1 MKIPGLIE
9 FNSDLN
15 HNDLVNHKIITLT
28 FTDRHAPQTI
38 PELGLIR
45 EVKYFKYLF
54 KEVLKDLDI
63 DENENVILVSP
74 SLKELYFNLAMI
86 CAIYN
91 ENIEFG
97 DNQMY
102 YTGPL
107 RRNVHISDT
116 AQDFQLNIDIV
127 EDVFYDDE
135 LNLGDYDLGD
145 LEDLDD

>member
-28 FTDRHAPQTI
+28 FTDTHAAQTI

-45 EVKYFKYLF
+45 EVKYFKHLF
-54 KEVLKDLDI
+54 KEILKDLEI
-63 DENENVILVSP
+63 DENDNVILVSP

-86 CAIYN
+86 CAIHN

-116 AQDFQLNIDIV
+116 AQDFDPIIEED

-135 LNLGDYDLGD
+135 LNLENYDVD
-145 LEDLDD
+145 ELED

>member
-28 FTDRHAPQTI
+28 FTDTHAAQTI

-45 EVKYFKYLF
+45 EIKYYKYLF
-54 KEVLKDLDI
+54 KEILKDLEI
-63 DENENVILVSP
+63 DENDNVILVSP

-86 CAIYN
+86 CAIHN

-116 AQDFQLNIDIV
+116 AQDFDPIIEED

-135 LNLGDYDLGD
+135 LNLENYDVD
-145 LEDLDD
+145 ELED